1 MGTLYGA
8 QSQPHAHP
16 AAPPRVRRALWAA
29 RLSRRAAAAPSV
41 RQTEDERPAPPD
53 GPPGALPV
61 ESRRIFVP
69 ETAVLEGRT
78 RQRLSVQQETV
89 DRVYFQEGK
98 TAGHPSC
105 PRG

>member
-16 AAPPRVRRALWAA
+16 AAPLRVRRALWAA
-29 RLSRRAAAAPSV
+29 GLSRWAAAAPSV
-41 RQTEDERPAPPD
+41 CQTEDERPAPPD

-61 ESRRIFVP
+61 ESQWLFVP

-89 DRVYFQEGK
+89 DRAYFQEGK
-98 TAGHPSC
+98 TTGHPSC